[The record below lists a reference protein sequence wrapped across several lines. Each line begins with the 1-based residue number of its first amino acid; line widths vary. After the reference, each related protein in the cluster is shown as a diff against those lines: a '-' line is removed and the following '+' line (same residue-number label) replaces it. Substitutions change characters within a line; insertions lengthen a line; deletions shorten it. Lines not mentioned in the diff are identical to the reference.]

1 MAENFEMEGLEFE
14 ILGDTKQADS
24 NLTQLIAKL
33 ERLKNTLKGSGL
45 NTTNNQL
52 AKLNNNLYQIKNSV
66 AALNKTNGLT
76 DALEKLASIKI
87 PPTIAKRIGE
97 ITTAANTLSTDSV
110 VRIQMLS
117 EALKTLDGVK
127 FNGKITIPKV
137 EAAQTAKETA
147 AKATENS
154 AISQNMQQVESH
166 TEEATESIKKFND
179 AVSQSEGATDGAKT
193 RLERFSEIAGSI
205 KGRFLSITS
214 GLKSLVSGLGKVGK
228 TVASVTKKFLS
239 FTKTLMTGQ
248 LIGSKLGAS
257 TATFTS
263 KLGKFFSSL
272 KRIAFYRI
280 IRTIISNITSGIK
293 EGMTN
298 LYYYSQQMGTQFAP
312 NMDKIA
318 TSALYLKNSLGALTD
333 PIIDRLAPA
342 VDLLVDKF
350 VDLLNIVNQVIA
362 TLNGQTEYT
371 AARKYATSW
380 QEAADSTKKSLDE
393 VKRYVL
399 GFDEL
404 NILGSNKNKS
414 SGTADTGLDYSQM
427 FEQRAISSSV
437 KSFTDTI
444 KSAFK
449 QKEFESLGRKI
460 GEWINKG
467 IKKIPDIKLGVAI
480 GTTIN
485 EINDFLYGLLDSIDT
500 QKLGSKISSNI
511 NAAVNTI
518 KWGNLGKTLGT
529 YGNKILQFWNGL
541 LDIDAVKLGSGL
553 GELVAKAVETY
564 DWKLLGSNLGGTL
577 TKIAEF
583 LNNFIKSS
591 KLGKVGEAL
600 GDFLTR
606 ALKTTNWTEIGST
619 IASLVTA
626 IPDFFI
632 GLISHTDFEEVGNA
646 IGETIKSFL
655 TDVNTW
661 IESKDWEE
669 IGENV
674 FNDAVDLIKGL
685 DVIGIVK
692 GLAKLVWNIV
702 KAAIQFAFGVGMGA
716 GKLLAET
723 IGDAIGDSFVELGED
738 IGNWIKE
745 GVDSIPIL
753 GDITSLFE
761 KENAIEFGEA
771 MADPL
776 KLALEPLREYLE
788 QQKKAAAADEKLQ
801 RDNEETRQTAYAER
815 LRMSQQLMYGAT
827 AGLTYDQIALIKNL
841 TKSSTSATNIPD
853 IKPETIA
860 SLLGGA
866 TDITSLLLSSAIAGI
881 KTKIGDVSPISL
893 LEKFFNKS
901 ETIKGPKDLS
911 EVIAYGP
918 DVATSINLTGNVDSI
933 YLSSKAKADFMQT
946 VLDVPTRNNVQT
958 LTPTT
963 AAKNALIGAVAGLSL
978 KANSINELNPTRLAW
993 NNFYNGVNQFGL
1005 NANNIKSLSPTSAAW
1020 SDYYKSVKGYGLTGT
1035 VKEIDL
1041 EPALQAGA
1049 SGLLAGLRL
1058 AVSRLAGGG
1067 KVSNG
1072 YITSWND
1079 IPKYAGGTSKAHGS
1093 VFVAGENGAEIVGN
1107 VNGNTEILNKSQMAQ
1122 AMYSAT
1128 VAGMQAFTAKVV
1140 NKLAESA
1147 NAIINSVNRVD
1158 EQIALRNDTVALNS
1172 EDRYTSQDN
1181 AVLMAEAMSASLN
1194 SNTERQNDLLREQN
1208 ELLRGILEKDMTA
1221 EITTRSVVNALGQK
1235 NRRDG
1240 RYTVPVGV
1248 T

>member
-33 ERLKNTLKGSGL
+33 EKLKNTLKGSGL

-97 ITTAANTLSTDSV
+97 ITAAANTLSTDSV
-110 VRIQMLS
+110 VHIQMLS
-117 EALKTLDGVK
+117 EALKNLDGIK
-127 FNGKITIPKV
+127 IGKITMPKV

-154 AISQNMQQVESH
+154 AISQNMQEVKAH
-166 TEEATESIKKFND
+166 TEEATESIEKFSG
-179 AVSQSEGATDGAKT
+179 AVSQADGATDGAKT
-193 RLERFSEIAGSI
+193 RFARFFEIAGSI
-205 KGRFLSITS
+205 KDRFLSVTS

-263 KLGKFFSSL
+263 RLGKFFSSL

-280 IRTIISNITSGIK
+280 IRGIISSITSGIK

-312 NMDKIA
+312 NMDKLA

-444 KSAFK
+444 KNAFK
-449 QKEFESLGRKI
+449 QKEFEKLGRNI

-529 YGNKILQFWNGL
+529 YGNKILQFWEGL
-541 LDIDAVKLGSGL
+541 LDIDAVKLGAGL

-600 GDFLTR
+600 GDFLTK
-606 ALKTTNWTEIGST
+606 AVKKTKWEEIGST
-619 IASLVTA
+619 AASLITGIA
-626 IPDFFI
+626 DFFI
-632 GLISHTDFEEVGNA
+632 GLVSHTDFKEVGKA
-646 IGETIKSFL
+646 IGDTIKSFL
-655 TDVNTW
+655 TDVNKW
-661 IESKDWEE
+661 IEKQDWEE

-674 FNDAVDLIKGL
+674 FKDAVDLLQGL
-685 DVIGIVK
+685 DVVGIVK

-702 KAAIQFAFGVGMGA
+702 KAAVQFAFGVGMGA
-716 GKLLAET
+716 GKLLAE
-723 IGDAIGDSFVELGED
+723 AIGDFDIDDFIEIGKEIGGGIKDGVKSVVKTAKSWFTDEDKISFTKAFAEPMD
-738 IGNWIKE
+738 
-745 GVDSIPIL
+745 
-753 GDITSLFE
+753 
-761 KENAIEFGEA
+761 
-771 MADPL
+771 
-776 KLALEPLREYLE
+776 LALEPLREYLDYE
-788 QQKKAAAADEKLQ
+788 KQLKAEKEALEREKNIAQSSQLGYADKLIQ
-801 RDNEETRQTAYAER
+801 N
-815 LRMSQQLMYGAT
+815 QQLTNGGT
-827 AGLTYDQIALIKNL
+827 IRGLDLGSYVGGVSVPVVNL
-841 TKSSTSATNIPD
+841 DLTSDAE
-853 IKPETIA
+853 KQLREKVF
-860 SLLGGA
+860 GVK
-866 TDITSLLLSSAIAGI
+866 TSN
-881 KTKIGDVSPISL
+881 
-893 LEKFFNKS
+893 E
-901 ETIKGPKDLS
+901 
-911 EVIAYGP
+911 
-918 DVATSINLTGNVDSI
+918 
-933 YLSSKAKADFMQT
+933 
-946 VLDVPTRNNVQT
+946 VQT
-958 LTPTT
+958 LTPSN
-963 AAKNALIGAVAGLSL
+963 AAKNGLAQAISGFAL
-978 KANSINELNPTRLAW
+978 KANNIKELNPTRLAW
-993 NNFYNGVNQFGL
+993 NNFYNGVNQYGL
-1005 NANNIKSLSPTSAAW
+1005 RAENIKSLAPTSAAW
-1020 SDYYKSVKGYGLTGT
+1020 SDYYNSVKKYGLTGT

-1041 EPALQAGA
+1041 QPVLQAGT
-1049 SGLLAGLRL
+1049 SGILAGLRL

-1208 ELLRGILEKDMTA
+1208 ELLRGILAKDNSV
-1221 EITTRSVVNALGQK
+1221 EITTNSVVNALARK

-1240 RYTVPVGV
+1240 SYTVPLVV

>member
-117 EALKTLDGVK
+117 EALKNLDGVK
-127 FNGKITIPKV
+127 INGKITIPKV

-154 AISQNMQQVESH
+154 AISQNMQEVKAH

-179 AVSQSEGATDGAKT
+179 AVSESDSATDGAKT
-193 RLERFSEIAGSI
+193 RFARFSEIAGSI
-205 KGRFLSITS
+205 KDRFLSVTS

-280 IRTIISNITSGIK
+280 IRTVISTITTGIK

-380 QEAADSTKKSLDE
+380 QEASDSTKKSLDE

-500 QKLGSKISSNI
+500 QKLASKISSNI

-518 KWGNLGKTLGT
+518 KWGNLGKTIGT

-541 LDIDAVKLGSGL
+541 LDIDAVKLGAGL
-553 GELVAKAVETY
+553 GKLVAKAVETY

-632 GLISHTDFEEVGNA
+632 GLISHTDFKEVGNA
-646 IGETIKSFL
+646 IGETVKSFL
-655 TDVNTW
+655 NDLNTW
-661 IESKDWEE
+661 FEKQDWVE
-669 IGENV
+669 IGENA
-674 FNDAVDLIKGL
+674 FVDVVDFVEGL
-685 DVIGIVK
+685 DILGIVK
-692 GLAKLVWNIV
+692 GLANLLWNAF
-702 KAAIQFAFGVGMGA
+702 KAAVQLAFGVGMGA
-716 GKLLAET
+716 GKLLAEAIT
-723 IGDAIGDSFVELGED
+723 GIDVSSGDYTNFGAKIGKWIAEGVRDGLEALDWWKPFTENVDAILENMGLD
-738 IGNWIKE
+738 
-745 GVDSIPIL
+745 PIFN
-753 GDITSLFE
+753 SKMSE
-761 KENAIEFGEA
+761 
-771 MADPL
+771 
-776 KLALEPLREYLE
+776 
-788 QQKKAAAADEKLQ
+788 AAASML
-801 RDNEETRQTAYAER
+801 EEV
-815 LRMSQQLMYGAT
+815 LKVGVS
-827 AGLTYDQIALIKNL
+827 AGSGTV
-841 TKSSTSATNIPD
+841 
-853 IKPETIA
+853 
-860 SLLGGA
+860 
-866 TDITSLLLSSAIAGI
+866 
-881 KTKIGDVSPISL
+881 IGDVDPVSI

-901 ETIKGPKDLS
+901 EAIKGSKSLVES
-911 EVIAYGP
+911 VTYGP
-918 DVATSINLTGNVDSI
+918 NVATSIKLNGNVDNLN
-933 YLSSKAKADFMQT
+933 LSSKAMTDFMQT
-946 VLDVPTRNNVQT
+946 VLNIPTRNNVQT
-958 LTPTT
+958 LAPTT

-978 KANSINELNPTRLAW
+978 KANSINELNPTKLAW
-993 NNFYNGVNQFGL
+993 NNFYNGVNRFGL

-1020 SDYYKSVKGYGLTGT
+1020 GDYYNSVKGYGLTGT

-1208 ELLRGILEKDMTA
+1208 ELLRGILDKNMTA

>member
-1 MAENFEMEGLEFE
+1 MAESFEMEGLEFE

-33 ERLKNTLKGSGL
+33 EKLKNTLKGSGL

-97 ITTAANTLSTDSV
+97 ITAAANTLSTDSV
-110 VRIQMLS
+110 VHIQMLS
-117 EALKTLDGVK
+117 EALKNLDGVK
-127 FNGKITIPKV
+127 FNGKNTIPKI
-137 EAAQTAKETA
+137 EAAQTAKDTA
-147 AKATENS
+147 TKATENS
-154 AISQNMQQVESH
+154 AISQNMQEVKAH
-166 TEEATESIKKFND
+166 TEEATENIKEFND
-179 AVSQSEGATDGAKT
+179 AAAQVGQTGEEFLKTSSKVDILNQRLEMLKTKFNEAWDNNEKDKALSYAMQIKNVENSISKLSDSTSEAKS
-193 RLERFSEIAGSI
+193 RLERI
-205 KGRFLSITS
+205 KDTFLSITS

-228 TVASVTKKFLS
+228 TVASVTKRFLS

-280 IRTIISNITSGIK
+280 IRAIISSITSGIK

-312 NMDKIA
+312 NMDKLA

-333 PIIDRLAPA
+333 PIVDRLAPA

-371 AARKYATSW
+371 AAKKYATSW

-444 KSAFK
+444 KKAFK

-485 EINDFLYGLLDSIDT
+485 EINEFLYGLIDSVDT
-500 QKLGSKISSNI
+500 ELIGDKISSNI
-511 NAAVNTI
+511 NVAANTI
-518 KWGNLGKTLGT
+518 KWGKLGETIGT
-529 YGNKILQFWNGL
+529 YGNKMLLFWKGL
-541 LDIDAVKLGSGL
+541 LNIDADKLGDGL

-564 DWKLLGSNLGGTL
+564 DWELLGSNLGTTL

-583 LNNFIKSS
+583 FNSFIKSS

-600 GDFLTR
+600 GDFLTK
-606 ALKTTNWTEIGST
+606 AVKKTKWEEIGALAANVLT
-619 IASLVTA
+619 GVA
-626 IPDFFI
+626 DFFI

-716 GKLLAET
+716 GKLLAE
-723 IGDAIGDSFVELGED
+723 AIGDFDIDDFIEIGKEIGGGIKDGVKSVVKTAKSWFTDEDKISFTKAFAEPMD
-738 IGNWIKE
+738 
-745 GVDSIPIL
+745 
-753 GDITSLFE
+753 
-761 KENAIEFGEA
+761 
-771 MADPL
+771 
-776 KLALEPLREYLE
+776 LALEPLREYLDYE
-788 QQKKAAAADEKLQ
+788 KQLKAEKEALEREKNIAQSSQLGYADKLIQ
-801 RDNEETRQTAYAER
+801 N
-815 LRMSQQLMYGAT
+815 QQLTNGGT
-827 AGLTYDQIALIKNL
+827 IRGLDLGSYVGGVSVPVVNL
-841 TKSSTSATNIPD
+841 DLTSDAE
-853 IKPETIA
+853 KQFREKVF
-860 SLLGGA
+860 GVK
-866 TDITSLLLSSAIAGI
+866 TSN
-881 KTKIGDVSPISL
+881 
-893 LEKFFNKS
+893 E
-901 ETIKGPKDLS
+901 
-911 EVIAYGP
+911 
-918 DVATSINLTGNVDSI
+918 
-933 YLSSKAKADFMQT
+933 
-946 VLDVPTRNNVQT
+946 VQT
-958 LTPTT
+958 LKPTT

-993 NNFYNGVNQFGL
+993 NNFYNGVNQYGL
-1005 NANNIKSLSPTSAAW
+1005 NANNIRSLSPTSAAW
-1020 SDYYKSVKGYGLTGT
+1020 SDYYNSVKGYGLTGT

-1041 EPALQAGA
+1041 EPALQAGT

-1172 EDRYTSQDN
+1172 EDRYTNQDN

-1208 ELLRGILEKDMTA
+1208 EILRGILEKDMTA

>member
-97 ITTAANTLSTDSV
+97 ITAAANTLSTDSV
-110 VRIQMLS
+110 VHIQMLS
-117 EALKTLDGVK
+117 EALKNLDGVK
-127 FNGKITIPKV
+127 IGKITMPKI

-154 AISQNMQQVESH
+154 AISQNMQEVKAH
-166 TEEATESIKKFND
+166 TEEATESIEKFSG
-179 AVSQSEGATDGAKT
+179 AVSESDAATDGAKT
-193 RLERFSEIAGSI
+193 RFERFSEIAGSI
-205 KGRFLSITS
+205 KDRFLSVTS

-228 TVASVTKKFLS
+228 TVANVTKKFLS

-263 KLGKFFSSL
+263 RLGKFFSSL

-280 IRTIISNITSGIK
+280 IRGIISSITSGIK

-312 NMDKIA
+312 NMDKLA

-333 PIIDRLAPA
+333 PIVDRLAPA

-444 KSAFK
+444 KKAFK

-485 EINDFLYGLLDSIDT
+485 EINEFLYGLIDSVDT
-500 QKLGSKISSNI
+500 ELIGDKISSNI
-511 NAAVNTI
+511 NVAANTI
-518 KWGNLGKTLGT
+518 KWGKLGETIGT
-529 YGNKILQFWNGL
+529 YGNKILLFWKGL
-541 LDIDAVKLGSGL
+541 LNIDADKLGDGL

-564 DWKLLGSNLGGTL
+564 DWELLGSNLGDTL

-583 LNNFIKSS
+583 LNSFIKSS

-600 GDFLTR
+600 GDFLTK
-606 ALKTTNWTEIGST
+606 AVKKTKWEEIGALAANVLT
-619 IASLVTA
+619 GVA
-626 IPDFFI
+626 DFFI

-692 GLAKLVWNIV
+692 GLAKLVWNII

-738 IGNWIKE
+738 IGNWIKD

-801 RDNEETRQTAYAER
+801 RDNEETRQMAYADR

-827 AGLTYDQIALIKNL
+827 QGLTYDQIALIKNL

-866 TDITSLLLSSAIAGI
+866 TDITSWLLTGGADHNSTSIKTNVSSA
-881 KTKIGDVSPISL
+881 
-893 LEKFFNKS
+893 
-901 ETIKGPKDLS
+901 
-911 EVIAYGP
+911 
-918 DVATSINLTGNVDSI
+918 LTGLTGSV
-933 YLSSKAKADFMQT
+933 SKVELTNDAKVNFMQT

-1005 NANNIKSLSPTSAAW
+1005 NANNIRSLSPTSAAW
-1020 SDYYKSVKGYGLTGT
+1020 GDYYNSVKGYGLTGT

-1181 AVLMAEAMSASLN
+1181 AVLMAEAMSSSLN

-1240 RYTVPVGV
+1240 RYTVPVGI

>member
-33 ERLKNTLKGSGL
+33 EKLKNTLKGSGL

-97 ITTAANTLSTDSV
+97 ITAAANTLSTDSV
-110 VRIQMLS
+110 VHIQMLS
-117 EALKTLDGVK
+117 EALKNLDGVK
-127 FNGKITIPKV
+127 IGKITMPKI

-154 AISQNMQQVESH
+154 AISQNMQEVEAH
-166 TEEATESIKKFND
+166 TEEATESIEKFNG
-179 AVSQSEGATDGAKT
+179 AVSEADGATDGAKT
-193 RLERFSEIAGSI
+193 RFARFSEIAVSI
-205 KGRFLSITS
+205 KDRFLSVTS

-239 FTKTLMTGQ
+239 FTKTMVTGQ
-248 LIGSKLGAS
+248 FIGSKLGAS

-280 IRTIISNITSGIK
+280 IRTIISSITSGIK

-312 NMDKIA
+312 NMDKLA

-333 PIIDRLAPA
+333 PIVDRLAPA

-371 AARKYATSW
+371 AAKKYATSW

-444 KSAFK
+444 KKAFK
-449 QKEFESLGRKI
+449 QKEFEKLGRNI

-541 LDIDAVKLGSGL
+541 LDIDAVKLGAGL
-553 GELVAKAVETY
+553 GKLVAKAVETY

-583 LNNFIKSS
+583 FNNFIKSS

-619 IASLVTA
+619 VASLVTA

-632 GLISHTDFEEVGNA
+632 GLISHTDFKEVGNA

-692 GLAKLVWNIV
+692 GLAKLVWNII

-801 RDNEETRQTAYAER
+801 RDNEETRQTAYADR

-827 AGLTYDQIALIKNL
+827 QGLTYDQIALIKNL

-866 TDITSLLLSSAIAGI
+866 TDITSWLLTGGADHNSTSGLLDNIKTNVSSA
-881 KTKIGDVSPISL
+881 
-893 LEKFFNKS
+893 
-901 ETIKGPKDLS
+901 
-911 EVIAYGP
+911 
-918 DVATSINLTGNVDSI
+918 LTGLTGSV
-933 YLSSKAKADFMQT
+933 SKVELTNDAKVNFMQT

-958 LTPTT
+958 LKPTT

-993 NNFYNGVNQFGL
+993 NNFYNGVNQYGL

-1020 SDYYKSVKGYGLTGT
+1020 GDYYNSVKGYGLTGT
-1035 VKEIDL
+1035 ITDIEIKKAITQTMLSGVKIGL
-1041 EPALQAGA
+1041 GV
-1049 SGLLAGLRL
+1049 SGF
-1058 AVSRLAGGG
+1058 VMAGGG

-1107 VNGNTEILNKSQMAQ
+1107 INGNTEILNKSQMAQ

-1172 EDRYTSQDN
+1172 EDRYTNQDN

-1240 RYTVPVGV
+1240 RYTVPVGI